1 MDFCFARYDE
11 ICLPG
16 MLDWESCN
24 LAYQSK
30 FFIDQYKY
38 FGDNKREFE
47 SADYCP
53 VTYKNGYSY
62 LQTRYDSNGY
72 QLYSDSIYESFGDN
86 NHFYF
91 QSSLRSL
98 SSDLEDLKERCF
110 KVASF
115 DKNIFT

>member
-72 QLYSDSIYESFGDN
+72 QLYSDSIY
-86 NHFYF
+86 
-91 QSSLRSL
+91 SLLVIIIIFDS
-98 SSDLEDLKERCF
+98 
-110 KVASF
+110 KVL
-115 DKNIFT
+115 